1 MSVFT
6 INVIKFDDL
15 LSKDVEDNV
24 FMRIVFL
31 VESTNDTQS

>member
-15 LSKDVEDNV
+15 LNKNVEDNV
-24 FMRIVFL
+24 FMCIVFF
-31 VESTNDTQS
+31 S

>member
-24 FMRIVFL
+24 FMRIIFL